1 MAALFGRKS
10 IFLLVACFGAI
21 CALALDLNKPLPHF
35 VAKTM
40 DGERITTE
48 SVKGKVLLLEFWATW
63 CQPCKSDEPVVEKLT
78 KEFEKDGLIVLA
90 VNMGEPRRKVKKY
103 LENSPRSAKM
113 VLAEDT
119 TLAAI
124 CDANAYPMYVAV
136 NRDGDVVGVQRG
148 AGGERPLRRL
158 LAKAGLSAEEQE
170 QY

>member
-1 MAALFGRKS
+1 MRAVALTNSVSMHPSIYICDGVLIQYYIADMAALFGRKS

-78 KEFEKDGLIVLA
+78 KEF
-90 VNMGEPRRKVKKY
+90 
-103 LENSPRSAKM
+103 
-113 VLAEDT
+113 
-119 TLAAI
+119 
-124 CDANAYPMYVAV
+124 
-136 NRDGDVVGVQRG
+136 
-148 AGGERPLRRL
+148 
-158 LAKAGLSAEEQE
+158 
-170 QY
+170 

>member
-1 MAALFGRKS
+1 MRRRS
-10 IFLLVACFGAI
+10 ISLLLLCLATF
-21 CALALDLNKPLPHF
+21 CAWASDLNKPLPHF

-63 CQPCKSDEPVVEKLT
+63 CPPCKSDEPAVENIIKDY
-78 KEFEKDGLIVLA
+78 EKDGLIVLA

-103 LENSPRSAKM
+103 LENSPRSPKI

-124 CDANAYPMYVAV
+124 CDATAYPMYVV
-136 NRDGDVVGVQRG
+136 VDREGNMVGVQRG
-148 AGGERPLRRL
+148 AGGERALRRL
-158 LAKAGLSAEEQE
+158 LAKAGLSTEE
-170 QY
+170 